1 MCVTMCGGYLYC
13 RWGMDLLWWM
23 DFTAWW
29 ESTGAAHDEKV
40 FQLAPRLYLRNYLR
54 NLQSIPRTLQR
65 DEFAMCVTVCGGY
78 LYCRWGVDLIWFT
91 EESPGFPDFTEK
103 FSVFSQINL
112 RNYLRNLQSIPRTHQ
127 GGEFAMC
134 VTVCGG
140 YLYCRWGMDLLWW
153 MGEISRFFMMRKYR
167 SGAWWEGVSTCA
179 SSVPQKLPEKSP
191 EYPEDPP
198 GGWVCYVCHCVW
210 WVSLR

>member
-78 LYCRWGVDLIWFT
+78 LYCRWG
-91 EESPGFPDFTEK
+91 
-103 FSVFSQINL
+103 
-112 RNYLRNLQSIPRTHQ
+112 
-127 GGEFAMC
+127 
-134 VTVCGG
+134 
-140 YLYCRWGMDLLWW
+140 MDLLWW
-153 MGEISRFFMMRKYR
+153 MGEISRFSRLH
-167 SGAWWEGVSTCA
+167 WEIFGFFPDK
-179 SSVPQKLPEKSP
+179 PQKLPEKPP
-191 EYPEDPP
+191 EYPENPVVRIDLLCVSLCVVGIFTVG
-198 GGWVCYVCHCVW
+198 GGWTCYGEW
-210 WVSLR
+210 TSLRNLPVFQTSLRNFRFFPRQTSGITWETSRVSREPSRRMDLLCGKDRLAMCDG